1 MSLPFP
7 DEFDR
12 PPLAAK
18 LARTLRELASQGIY
32 IGGSSWK
39 YAGWLGS
46 IYTRKRYLTRGKHSQ
61 AKFDRECLAEYVQTF
76 ATVGGDFSFYQFPGS
91 EFWSNLFDQLPAD
104 FRIGLKVPEDVT
116 VAKWPG
122 HARYGKRA
130 GEVNDAFLDAKV
142 FDTYFTERLAP
153 YVDRLGPLIFEFG
166 TFPKAVFRD
175 LEDFMAA
182 LDPFLAALPE
192 GYRYGV
198 EIRNPEYLKPAYL
211 DLLASHNV
219 AHVLNAWTR
228 MPGLEDQVQLPFT
241 ADFTV
246 VRALLRKG
254 RLYEKAV
261 EAFEPYAETQEVNE
275 EAREALVEIAR
286 KSLGRRKPAFLFV
299 NNRLEGFAPGTIEF
313 VADRLC
319 GSSEGR

>member
-7 DEFDR
+7 DDPDR

-18 LARTLRELASQGIY
+18 LAPKLRDLAGQGVY
-32 IGGSSWK
+32 LGGSSWK
-39 YAGWLGS
+39 YPGWLGS
-46 IYTRKRYLTRGKHSQ
+46 IYTRDRYLTRGKHSQ
-61 AKFDRECLAEYVQTF
+61 AKFDRECLAEYAQTF
-76 ATVGGDFSFYQFPGS
+76 LTVGGDFSFYQFPGS
-91 EFWSNLFDQLPAD
+91 EFWHNLFDRLPAD
-104 FRIGLKVPEDVT
+104 FRMGLKVPEDIT
-116 VAKWPG
+116 VARWPG
-122 HARYGKRA
+122 HSRYGKRA
-130 GEVNDAFLDAKV
+130 GEVNDAFLDPKV
-142 FDTYFTERLAP
+142 FGTYFTDRLAP
-153 YVDRLGPLIFEFG
+153 YADRLGPLIFEFG

-175 LEDFMAA
+175 LEDFMAR
-182 LDPFLAALPE
+182 LEPFLAALPDC
-192 GYRYGV
+192 YRYGV

-211 DLLASHNV
+211 DLLGSYNV

-254 RLYEKAV
+254 RPYEKAV

-275 EAREALVEIAR
+275 EARGALVEVAR
-286 KSLGRRKPAFLFV
+286 RSLGRKKPAFLFV
-299 NNRLEGFAPGTIEF
+299 NNRLEGFSPGTIEF

-319 GSSEGR
+319 GAEGW